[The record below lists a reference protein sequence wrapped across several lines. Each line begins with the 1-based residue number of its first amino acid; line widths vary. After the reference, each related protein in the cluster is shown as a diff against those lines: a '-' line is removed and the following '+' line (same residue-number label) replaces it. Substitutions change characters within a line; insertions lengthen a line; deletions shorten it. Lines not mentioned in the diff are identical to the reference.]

1 MLPGAPFPFFF
12 FDFGC
17 FPFIVHSGDLFAFP
31 VCKMCF
37 LFFDSFSLAREILSI
52 IKPRSSFCLFLGLPI
67 PAVSEAAFSAFEKAL
82 AVLLSVASL
91 SPKMIAI

>member
-1 MLPGAPFPFFF
+1 
-12 FDFGC
+12 
-17 FPFIVHSGDLFAFP
+17 
-31 VCKMCF
+31 MCF
-37 LFFDSFSLAREILSI
+37 LFFDSFSLARERDTGVLSI
-52 IKPRSSFCLFLGLPI
+52 IEPRSSFHLFLGLPL